1 MDRKGDRT
9 PLDPTTLDEQIAT
22 AFGGAATHKG
32 RYRRF
37 SAARPGIPRHVMEGM
52 IDSLAPGSEPVTQE
66 QAATVHQALTRYFP
80 DREKVGEYRYELVV
94 KGKTLKL
101 VVHVWAETDLR
112 QIVAGDRTRAVISL
126 LNTNTARI
134 PHHLIDQYP
143 ALLAQGMWG
152 LATLRWQEE
161 DSDFEEIGDLV
172 NKGRVWIQDFQGL
185 ETGAAPLEAYVA
197 RRKEFSRH
205 QWRHLLC
212 RTLGYNPA
220 SYNDEQQLLLIAR
233 VVPMVEPLIA
243 WLEMAAKGIGKSY
256 VYQNFGTRVL
266 VAAGGKV
273 SPAVLFYNNR
283 TGALGLLGR
292 YDAVVLDEIQSATF
306 DNPTEIVAILKTY
319 LASGEYNRGGKQ
331 NVSSD
336 CSLVM
341 VGNAPL
347 DEDQRLRR
355 KEDLLST
362 LPPFFQDTAFLDR
375 VFGILPSWGLPKITE
390 EAVRATVG
398 LKLDYFA
405 RIVHALRSDTRYY
418 AWAEEHTVFPKG
430 LPERDRMAVLRI
442 ASGMLKLLYPD
453 LSTLSSPQLFEEDC
467 LRIAAR
473 MRGLVQD
480 QLRLRDAEYRT
491 YPTVDAW
498 ARDK

>member
-1 MDRKGDRT
+1 MMNGDNRT
-9 PLDPTTLDEQIAT
+9 MLDSEALDAQITT
-22 AFGGAATHKG
+22 AFGKAATNKG
-32 RYRRF
+32 RYGRF

-52 IDSLAPGSEPVTQE
+52 IDGMVPGAGPITQE
-66 QAATVHQALTRYFP
+66 QALDVHRALASYLP
-80 DREKVGEYRYELVV
+80 DREKVGEYRYGLVE
-94 KGKTLKL
+94 KGEALKL
-101 VVHVWAETDLR
+101 VVHVWAATDLR
-112 QIVAGDRTRAVISL
+112 QVVTGDRTRAVISL
-126 LNTNTARI
+126 LNTDTARI

-143 ALLAQGMWG
+143 ALLSQGMWG

-161 DSDFEEIGDLV
+161 DLDIEVPGDIR
-172 NKGRVWIQDFQGL
+172 KGRVWIQDFQGL
-185 ETGAAPLEAYVA
+185 ETGTASLEAYVA
-197 RRKEFSRH
+197 RRSEFGRH

-220 SYNDEQQLLLIAR
+220 AYSDEQQLLLVAR
-233 VVPMVEPLIA
+233 LVPIIEPLIA

-266 VAAGGKV
+266 VVAGGKV

-283 TGALGLLGR
+283 TGELGLLGR
-292 YDAVVLDEIQSATF
+292 YDTVVLDEIQSATF
-306 DNPTEIVAILKTY
+306 DSPTEIVAILKTY

-331 NVSSD
+331 TVGSD

-347 DEDQRLRR
+347 DEDQQLRR
-355 KEDLLST
+355 REDLLST
-362 LPPFFQDTAFLDR
+362 LPHFFMDTAFLDR
-375 VFGILPSWGLPKITE
+375 IFGILPSWGMPKITD

-405 RIVHALRSDTRYY
+405 RIVHALRTDTRYY
-418 AWAEEHTVFPKG
+418 AWAEEHTAFPKG
-430 LPERDRMAVLRI
+430 LPQRDRVAVLRI

-453 LSTLSSPQLFEEDC
+453 LSALSSPQLFEEDC
-467 LRIAAR
+467 LGIAVR
-473 MRGLVQD
+473 MRGLVQE

-498 ARDK
+498 TSGE